1 MRALVAPVVLLAVT
15 ALSVA
20 AALGLTTWLFQTVLG
35 YPDLTYYVPFA
46 AAVLLV
52 SLSSDYNVLVAGRIW
67 QEAGRRPLRDAIAFA
82 APRTSRAIRAA
93 GMSLAASFALLAVIP
108 IRSFLE
114 LAVAMV
120 TGIVIE
126 TYIVRSLLAPGVIAL
141 LGSLSGW
148 PGRPGWSR
156 QVPAERGR

>member
-1 MRALVAPVVLLAVT
+1 M
-15 ALSVA
+15 
-20 AALGLTTWLFQTVLG
+20 LG
-35 YPDLTYYVPFA
+35 YPDITYYVPFA

-52 SLSSDYNVLVAGRIW
+52 SLSSDYNVLVTGRIW
-67 QEAGRRPLRDAIAFA
+67 QEAGRRPLRDAIAIS

-120 TGIVIE
+120 SGIVIE
-126 TYIVRSLLAPGVIAL
+126 TYVVRSLLAPGVIAV
-141 LGSLSGW
+141 LGGLAVGPAAPAGAARCRRSGGAETGFSA
-148 PGRPGWSR
+148 PAFAVRPRRAS
-156 QVPAERGR
+156 